1 MKFLTG
7 GRLEKSKLS
16 ILSISMF
23 IMKLIF
29 TLIFV
34 GLTTLNAKNTYSQNK
49 IDIEIYQGTL
59 QQVFQQIEK
68 NTEFI
73 FFYKDGT
80 LPENDKFTINK
91 KGIELNLFLDDL
103 LKDYSIGYKVDD
115 RQVTVYKKPIE
126 NRVKSVPQFT
136 VTGTITDETGLPL
149 SGATVVEKGTT
160 NGTQADFDGNFSID
174 VAGEDATLVVSFVG
188 YSTQEVLV
196 GGQSEI
202 DIVLNEDTA
211 ALDEVVIVGYGVQKK
226 ETLTGAVAGV
236 GGEELAQAPVT
247 NISQGVAGRIPG
259 VVAISNGG
267 EPGYDGA
274 TLRIRGLSTF
284 GNAAPLVVVDG
295 VPGRSLERID
305 PSTIK
310 NVSVLKDASAAIYGA
325 QAANG
330 VILVTTKRGK
340 VGAPNIKFSY
350 NHGISRPTVIPEM
363 ANAAEYATLLNEVDD
378 YNGIDRRFT
387 QEEIELYRN
396 GSDPWRYPDTDWYEE
411 TLKPW
416 SAQTY
421 GNVSINGGTEKMNYF
436 VSLSHRYQDG
446 FYENSATN
454 YNQYDLRTNLD
465 FNINEYLDVYINTT
479 GRFEDRNYPTRSAEN
494 IFRMLMRSRPNSHA
508 YWPNGMPGPDIEYG
522 DNPVVISTDAT
533 GYSRDK
539 RYVFNSDFGVNLK
552 IPGIEGLTFKGNAS
566 IDKNFRFDKDWVTP
580 WYLYTWDQESLD
592 ENGNP
597 LLTRGK
603 KGYDDPRLT
612 ETMDDSQRILLRGIF
627 DYTKTFGEDH
637 DINLLAGVERITNKG
652 DSFWAY
658 RRYFLS
664 DAIDQLFAGGRE
676 EMNNSGSGFEE
687 ARLNYFGRVNYAF
700 SEKYLAEFV
709 WRYQGSYIFEES
721 GRFGFFPGV
730 SLGYVISKENFWED
744 AVPFISFA
752 KLRASWGQTGND
764 AISPFQYLANYNLN
778 NLLYINNGG
787 NTQSQALYEGVIPNR
802 NVTWETAT
810 QKNIGLDLDFL
821 RGDLSLTVDYFH
833 YLREDILWARNAS
846 VPNTTGLSLPGENIG
861 RSQNQ
866 GFDFNIDYRTN
877 ISDLRLNIGL
887 NGVYSKN
894 EILFWDE
901 QQGRPEYQQSTG
913 RPIGAGLYYNAIGI
927 FQTQEEIDNY
937 PSWEG
942 ARPGDIIFEDY
953 NDDGVIDGN
962 DRVRYDASRVPTF
975 TGGLNISMNYKNF
988 DLAVLLQGASG
999 GYFYETTES
1008 GDFGNY
1014 LQSFYEDRWTAE
1026 NPSTEDPRT
1035 YNRNGEYWVNQ
1046 QNTYWLRKSDYV
1058 RLKNI
1063 ELGYTLPESVTSS
1076 ILVKNFRVYLSA
1088 FNLLT
1093 YSPHIDDYDPES
1105 TSGSGYNYPL
1115 NKVVN
1120 VGASINF

>member
-1 MKFLTG
+1 MNFLTG
-7 GRLEKSKLS
+7 CTLEKSKLS

-59 QQVFQQIEK
+59 KEVFQQIEK

-80 LPENDKFTINK
+80 LPEKDKFTISK
-91 KGIELNLFLDDL
+91 KGIALNKFLDDL
-103 LKDYSIGYKVDD
+103 LANYSVGYKIDD
-115 RQVTVYKKPIE
+115 RQVTVYKKVTE
-126 NRVKSVPQFT
+126 NKEKAIPQFT
-136 VTGTITDETGLPL
+136 VSGTIIDETGLPL

-160 NGTQADFDGNFSID
+160 NGTQADFDGNFSIE
-174 VAGEDATLVVSFVG
+174 VANENATLVVSFVG
-188 YSTQEVLV
+188 YATQEVLI
-196 GGQSEI
+196 GGKSEI
-202 DIVLNEDTA
+202 DIVLKEDTA

-226 ETLTGAVAGV
+226 ETLTGAVSGV

-274 TLRIRGLSTF
+274 TLRVRGLSTF

-340 VGAPNIKFSY
+340 VGAPNIQFSY
-350 NHGISRPTVIPEM
+350 NHGIAKPTVIPDM

-387 QEEIELYRN
+387 DEQIQLYRD
-396 GSDPWRYPDTDWYEE
+396 GSDPWRYPDTDWYDA

-446 FYENSATN
+446 FYRNSATN

-479 GRFEDRNYPTRSAEN
+479 GRFEDRNYPTRTAEN
-494 IFRMLMRSRPNSHA
+494 IFRMLMRSRPNSQA

-552 IPGIEGLTFKGNAS
+552 IPGVEGLTFKGNAS

-580 WYLYTWDQESLD
+580 WYLYTWDQQSLD
-592 ENGNP
+592 DDGNP

-637 DINLLAGVERITNKG
+637 DVNVLAGVERITNKG

-664 DAIDQLFAGGRE
+664 DAIDQLFAGGRD

-730 SLGYVISKENFWED
+730 SLGYVVSKENFWED

-752 KLRASWGQTGND
+752 KIRASWGQTGND

-821 RGDLSLTVDYFH
+821 EGDLSLTVDYFH

-846 VPNTTGLSLPGENIG
+846 VPNTTGLSLPDENIG

-901 QQGRPEYQQSTG
+901 PQGRPEYQQSTG

-937 PSWEG
+937 PHWEG

-975 TGGLNISMNYKNF
+975 TGGLNISLDYKNF
-988 DLAVLLQGASG
+988 DLAVLLQGAAG

-1014 LQSFYEDRWTAE
+1014 LHSFYDDRWTAE
-1026 NPSTEDPRT
+1026 NPSNEHPRT

-1046 QNTYWLRKSDYV
+1046 QNTYWLHKSDYI

-1063 ELGYTLPESVTSS
+1063 ELGYTLPESVTNS

-1093 YSPHIDDYDPES
+1093 YSPHIEDYDPES